1 MKKDWNQSF
10 DNKLRRELNKSV
22 EDTFPSDNLKDK
34 IDSEIKNL
42 DRNSGRGEFKMKKSK
57 IGVVLAAAVVL
68 CGGVF
73 AIGKYTGTIAS
84 SSSHYNYTSYEDTT
98 KAEQKAGFDAIIP
111 EKLGEYKFDGIR
123 MIDLTDVDENNK
135 EHNNRKSIGVDYKN
149 ENNDIVSL
157 DIDKIPQDYEA
168 LNENEYQ
175 EIREYNKV
183 KFYYAKIE
191 SLFIASEDDMT
202 PEERERN
209 ENDPFFNVGI
219 GGPSQEREESI
230 SNHITFDIDGVRY
243 QIMAGENVGANELF
257 EMGQEFVK

>member
-10 DNKLRRELNKSV
+10 DNKLREELNRSV
-22 EDTFPSDNLKDK
+22 ENTFPSDSLKDK

-73 AIGKYTGTIAS
+73 AIGKSTGIIS
-84 SSSHYNYTSYEDTT
+84 SSSSFYNYTSYEDTT
-98 KAEQKAGFDAIIP
+98 KAEKKAGFDAIIP

-123 MIDLTDVDENNK
+123 IVDLADVDEDNNEQNK
-135 EHNNRKSIGVDYKN
+135 RKSVSVDYKN
-149 ENNDIVSL
+149 ENNDIVTL
-157 DIDKIPQDYEA
+157 DTDKLQQVHEE
-168 LNENEYQ
+168 LVENEYQ
-175 EIREYNKV
+175 EIREYNGV
-183 KFYYAKIE
+183 KFYYFQLHN
-191 SLFIASEDDMT
+191 LFLASEDDMT
-202 PEERERN
+202 PEERERK

-219 GGPSQEREESI
+219 GGSSQEREECI
-230 SNHITFDIDGVRY
+230 TNHIIFDIDGIRY
-243 QIMAGENVGANELF
+243 EIMASEKVDANELF

>member
-10 DNKLRRELNKSV
+10 DNKLREELNKDV
-22 EDTFPSDNLKDK
+22 ENTFPSDSLKDK

-73 AIGKYTGTIAS
+73 AIGKSTGIIS
-84 SSSHYNYTSYEDTT
+84 SSSSFYNYTSYEDTT
-98 KAEQKAGFDAIIP
+98 KAEKKAGFDAIIP
-111 EKLGEYKFDGIR
+111 EKLGEYKFDGIT
-123 MIDLTDVDENNK
+123 MEKVADVDDSGNEFNK
-135 EHNNRKSIGVDYKN
+135 RKAINVEYKN
-149 ENNDIVSL
+149 EKGDVVIL
-157 DIDKIPQDYEA
+157 DIDKWPEEYNVFD
-168 LNENEYQ
+168 ENEHQ
-175 EIREYNKV
+175 EIREYNGV

-191 SLFIASEDDMT
+191 NLSLASEEDMT

-209 ENDPFFNVGI
+209 ENDPFFSVGI
-219 GGPSQEREESI
+219 GGPSQKREVSI
-230 SNHITFDIDGVRY
+230 SNHLTFEIDGIGY
-243 QIMAGENVGANELF
+243 SLMGFENVDANELF